1 MSKINILDKI
11 VSNRISAG
19 EVVEKPASVVKELI
33 ENSIDAGA
41 DKIVIEIEEGGIK
54 SISILDNGSGIEKDD
69 IKLAFMPH
77 ATSKIKNV
85 EDLDNIG
92 TLGFRGEA
100 LASIASVAQ
109 VEMISKTKAS
119 ELGSSI
125 KIDGGEFGE
134 IGEVAMNTGT
144 QIVVK
149 NLFYNTPARRKFLRK
164 PKTEEG
170 EITDLVEKIILANP
184 TLQIRYVIDG
194 KIKYNTTGSGLYANI
209 YTIYGRETVENIIEI
224 NFEREGYK
232 LTGYIG
238 KPEISKAN
246 RTYQTLIVNGRVVRS
261 AFISNA
267 IQEVYQNFLMKNKF
281 PFFVLNLILPL
292 DSVDVNVHPSKMEV
306 KFENLGFIRTL
317 FTNAV
322 YSALVNANYTRS
334 VVEEEKNEE
343 EKAPSTTN
351 SFVEKREPLNNLP
364 NISEDEG
371 ISYLAS
377 KENMFGQ
384 DEKLK
389 EVSLNYEESMLHEIE
404 SNSEE
409 SRLTDYILN
418 TNHKNPYV
426 VKEFQ
431 EIIEDAMPKAKII
444 GVIFKTYILVEKENN
459 LYMIDQHAAHERAL
473 YDKFSVSVENEN
485 VLKQGLITPYYLKL
499 NSLEY
504 DFFKRN
510 FDVLASVGFDAVD
523 KGDNQIEITA
533 IPYVLPIEKLGEY
546 IDYFI
551 SNLQDYSSK
560 ASDYFKSDLMQHA
573 CKMAVKSGQVLSL
586 NEIETLID
594 EMEKHVLLCPHGR
607 PILIKITKSQI
618 EKWFKRI
625 VW

>member
-281 PFFVLNLILPL
+281 PFFVLNLTLPL

-343 EKAPSTTN
+343 EKAISTTN

-473 YDKFSVSVENEN
+473 YDKFSASVENEN
-485 VLKQGLITPYYLKL
+485 VLKQGLITPYHLKL

-510 FDVLASVGFDAVD
+510 FDVLSSVGFDVVD

-533 IPYVLPIEKLGEY
+533 IPYVLPIEKLAEY

-560 ASDYFKSDLMQHA
+560 ASDYFKSGLMQHA

-625 VW
+625 V

>member
-33 ENSIDAGA
+33 ENSVDAGA

-85 EDLDNIG
+85 EDLDNIA

-281 PFFVLNLILPL
+281 PFFVLNLTLPL

-343 EKAPSTTN
+343 EKAISTTN

-473 YDKFSVSVENEN
+473 YDKFSASVENEN
-485 VLKQGLITPYYLKL
+485 VLKQGLITPYHLKL

-560 ASDYFKSDLMQHA
+560 ASDYFKFGLMQHA

-586 NEIETLID
+586 NEIETLIN

-625 VW
+625 V